1 MRILHADDHRLLR
14 EGLKPFLY
22 ELAEAV
28 EVVGVNDFGGAEI
41 AAREAPFDL
50 VLLDLLMPGMTVVSG
65 LERMHELLPGIPV
78 VILSGSVDPHDV
90 RLAVDH
96 GAAAYLPK
104 TMSSAALLNAL
115 KLVLAGER
123 HFPSFAFGGG
133 EGAATEFVNA
143 GAKPQPEL
151 TERERTIIR
160 MMAEGATN
168 KEIARVLSLE
178 EITIKVHTRRLYR
191 RLGAANRAEAV
202 RLAVE
207 QGLYRRR
214 DSG

>member
-14 EGLKPFLY
+14 EGLKPFLH
-22 ELAEAV
+22 ELADSV
-28 EVVGVNDFGGAEI
+28 EVVGVNDFAGAEE
-41 AAREAPFDL
+41 AARKGPFDL
-50 VLLDLLMPGMTVVSG
+50 ILLDLVMPGMAVVAG
-65 LERMHELLPGIPV
+65 LGRMRELVPEVPV
-78 VILSGSVDPHDV
+78 VILSGSVDPYDV
-90 RLAVDH
+90 RMAVDH

-104 TMSSAALLNAL
+104 TMSSTALLNAL

-123 HFPSFAFGGG
+123 HFPSFAFGCA
-133 EGAATEFVNA
+133 EGSTAELATS
-143 GAKPQPEL
+143 GAKPAPEL

-214 DSG
+214 EGG